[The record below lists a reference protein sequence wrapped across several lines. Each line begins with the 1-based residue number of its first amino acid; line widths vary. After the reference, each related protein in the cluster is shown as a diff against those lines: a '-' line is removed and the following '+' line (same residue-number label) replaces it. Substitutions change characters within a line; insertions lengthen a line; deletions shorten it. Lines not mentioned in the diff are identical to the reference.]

1 MRGAPD
7 PLDALLGRGADLGD
21 GLRWS
26 VWRRQHPA
34 RARDDKPSGN
44 HKDRDRRLEQ

>member
-1 MRGAPD
+1 MRGASD

-21 GLRWS
+21 RGDRLRWS

-34 RARDDKPSGN
+34 RARTC
-44 HKDRDRRLEQ
+44 HYRRQAARQP